1 MRFQLMPLICCLALI
16 ASTAVSNAS
25 DGVKNSDG
33 AGDSVGQKIDRG
45 LQQIGNELRQ
55 GWAEVRNAADRMGVQ
70 ARVYARLRWDKAVSG
85 ATLDV
90 EVPQQGVV
98 VLKGSVPDSRAKQ
111 KAARLAQDTVGV
123 DKVVDQLAVAPPR

>member
-55 GWAEVRNAADRMGVQ
+55 GWAGFRNAADRMGVQ
-70 ARVYARLRWDKAVSG
+70 ARVLRPAALG
-85 ATLDV
+85 
-90 EVPQQGVV
+90 QGRQRRDPRRG
-98 VLKGSVPDSRAKQ
+98 GS
-111 KAARLAQDTVGV
+111 AAGRGSA
-123 DKVVDQLAVAPPR
+123 